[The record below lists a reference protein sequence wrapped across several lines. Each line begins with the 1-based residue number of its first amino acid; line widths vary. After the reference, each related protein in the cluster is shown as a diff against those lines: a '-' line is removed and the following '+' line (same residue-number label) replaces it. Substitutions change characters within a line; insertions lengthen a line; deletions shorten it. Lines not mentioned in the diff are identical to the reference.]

1 MQELSI
7 SNTLVLPSLIY
18 ENSPTALFDAL
29 KLNVDIIAS
38 DLGGISEIVRKYYGH
53 LVYPYDI
60 KSLSIAMEK
69 SLRKNRVSEGSILGV
84 IKENIQNIIQEK
96 DKSINK
102 KPVDLSDLQAQV
114 YIKELLEQL
123 HLS

>member
-1 MQELSI
+1 
-7 SNTLVLPSLIY
+7 
-18 ENSPTALFDAL
+18 
-29 KLNVDIIAS
+29 
-38 DLGGISEIVRKYYGH
+38 
-53 LVYPYDI
+53 
-60 KSLSIAMEK
+60 MEK